1 GVAVSLYVNDNLIG
15 EMTPFFDTV
24 WERYGLDEYRLIPCF
39 YNDFCPQVGDVVKIK
54 ASANGFED
62 AEGET
67 ALPIDRTIEV
77 LTSHISVILIGGEHK
92 AQILITTLP
101 VEAKDIIAHS

>member
-1 GVAVSLYVNDNLIG
+1 MAAIIGSIVTWTGKVEQPTVSIVRI
-15 EMTPFFDTV
+15 
-24 WERYGLDEYRLIPCF
+24 
-39 YNDFCPQVGDVVKIK
+39 
-54 ASANGFED
+54 D

-67 ALPIDRTIEV
+67 TLPIDWTIEV